1 MEIDAVDVARH
12 KSFCVKPSF
21 VDKIMDEKKIG
32 ELSTEEMQEI
42 VENAVPATTKK
53 PQSSEWQYSRCTI
66 IHIHQVSLKSCQILY
81 QI

>member
-1 MEIDAVDVARH
+1 MEIDAADVARH
-12 KSFCVKPSF
+12 KSFCVKPSL

-53 PQSSEWQYSRCTI
+53 PLCII
-66 IHIHQVSLKSCQILY
+66 IHIH
-81 QI
+81 